1 MGFFVAMEDFKLVG
15 NFEFFEEPE
24 YTLGTGFFQPMG
36 RQLAF
41 WSLKGVG
48 LLVPVELDFCF
59 FGRRNRIR
67 CHRESNDK

>member
-1 MGFFVAMEDFKLVG
+1 
-15 NFEFFEEPE
+15 
-24 YTLGTGFFQPMG
+24 LGTGFFQPMG